1 VVANAVAE
9 SLARLGVGPIAL
21 ARSVAVLET
30 APLVTAAGLSGIDP
44 EQASTLGEQ
53 LVRAGILRDSRP
65 LEFEHALV
73 RDAVLNEMTA
83 GERAR
88 LHAAAARVL
97 ADAGAASEAVAAHL
111 LHAEPRADP
120 AVAATLSE
128 VGRRALRSGAP
139 EEAAAA
145 LARALAEPPPAAER
159 SALLLDLARAEHGL
173 GRTEALDHVLQASD
187 AGTDEVRARMPRWR

>member
-1 VVANAVAE
+1 M
-9 SLARLGVGPIAL
+9 GPIAL
-21 ARSVAVLET
+21 ARGVAVLET
-30 APLVTAAGLSGIDP
+30 APLVTAARLSGIDP

-73 RDAVLNEMTA
+73 RDAVLSEMTA

-88 LHAAAARVL
+88 LHADAARVL
-97 ADAGAASEAVAAHL
+97 ADAGAASEAVAVHL
-111 LHAEPRADP
+111 LHAEPRGDP
-120 AVAATLSE
+120 AVAATLAE
-128 VGRRALRSGAP
+128 VGRRALAVGGPGARP
-139 EEAAAA
+139 PAA

-173 GRTEALDHVLQASD
+173 GRQR
-187 AGTDEVRARMPRWR
+187 GARPCPRRRRTPGPTRSSARRPRWR